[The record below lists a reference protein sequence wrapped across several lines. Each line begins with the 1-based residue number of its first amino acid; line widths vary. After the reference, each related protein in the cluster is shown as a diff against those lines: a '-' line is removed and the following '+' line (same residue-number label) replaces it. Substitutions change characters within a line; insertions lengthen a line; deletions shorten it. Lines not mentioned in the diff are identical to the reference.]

1 MNCTVCNRTNSV
13 ILSVCPTCGTMLND
27 SVRKELN
34 PKISPAAKQINFK
47 MKEKSSVSNKL
58 NHQTTTSDSSNP
70 PEQKKHTAEIT
81 IKMTSPT
88 LVDFQS
94 RDAAIPEWR
103 LKVQNAVR
111 KRQGQDEISTE
122 MAVLP
127 SARQSENS
135 NPQSAPQK
143 RLAISGANALKAEI
157 AAEEIPDE
165 QQNAMLS
172 SALQRIE
179 KSRKMFLEEEKEEVL
194 SEILSPPAN
203 NKHPFY
209 IAAKQAEVAPTV
221 VKAKINPPIKPKL
234 APPLKLNSE
243 PLDTNK
249 LPPLPQ
255 EVKSAFGLAK
265 NFISNF
271 TAEKKAEK
279 IEEKGK
285 VKEDSEI
292 AEIEG
297 IIEEDDCAPLAMRFN
312 AGLFDLIIGAFLSM
326 ILIAPFVISGGSW
339 FTFEGF
345 LAFLATTAIVMFI
358 YLTTTIGFYGRTFG
372 MRMFALEVLDI
383 EGEEYPT
390 MHQAAVSSAVY
401 ILSMLCG
408 GIGFLTIPFNEDNR
422 AAHDLISKTIVVKE
436 F

>member
-1 MNCTVCNRTNSV
+1 M
-13 ILSVCPTCGTMLND
+13 ND

-34 PKISPAAKQINFK
+34 PKIFPAAKQINFE
-47 MKEKSSVSNKL
+47 MKEKSSVLNTL
-58 NHQTTTSDSSNP
+58 NHQTTVSDSSNP
-70 PEQKKHTAEIT
+70 PEPKRHTAEIT

-88 LVDFQS
+88 LVDFQ
-94 RDAAIPEWR
+94 RKDVGVPEWR

-111 KRQGQDEISTE
+111 KRQGQDEILTE

-135 NPQSAPQK
+135 NLQPAPQK

-157 AAEEIPDE
+157 VAEEVPSE
-165 QQNAMLS
+165 QQNATLS

-179 KSRKMFLEEEKEEVL
+179 KSRQKFLEEEKAEVL
-194 SEILSPPAN
+194 PEILAPPTN

-209 IAAKQAEVAPTV
+209 IATKQAEVAPTA
-221 VKAKINPPIKPKL
+221 VKASINPTIKPKL
-234 APPLKLNSE
+234 APPIKLKTSE

-255 EVKSAFGLAK
+255 EVKSAFGFAQRLINNFVGDAK
-265 NFISNF
+265 V
-271 TAEKKAEK
+271 EK
-279 IEEKGK
+279 IEGKEKLK
-285 VKEDSEI
+285 DTE
-292 AEIEG
+292 
-297 IIEEDDCAPLAMRFN
+297 IIETEEIVEEIDDCAPLAMRFN
-312 AGLFDLIIGAFLSM
+312 AGLFDLIIGSFLSM

-372 MRMFALEVLDI
+372 MRLFSLEVVDI

-390 MHQAAVSSAVY
+390 MHQSAVSSAVY
-401 ILSMLCG
+401 ILSLLFG
-408 GIGFLTIPFNEDNR
+408 GVGFLTILFNEDKR
-422 AAHDLISKTIVVKE
+422 AAHDLVSKTIVVKE
-436 F
+436 FQ

>member
-1 MNCTVCNRTNSV
+1 
-13 ILSVCPTCGTMLND
+13 MLND
-27 SVRKELN
+27 SVREELN
-34 PKISPAAKQINFK
+34 PKVSPAAKQINFE
-47 MKEKSSVSNKL
+47 MKEKLPVPNKL
-58 NHQTTTSDSSNP
+58 NHQLSASDSSNP
-70 PEQKKHTAEIT
+70 PEAKRHTAEIT

-94 RDAAIPEWR
+94 KDAAVPEWR

-111 KRQGQDEISTE
+111 KHQGKDELTAE
-122 MAVLP
+122 MTVLP
-127 SARQSENS
+127 PPKQPEKSEPS
-135 NPQSAPQK
+135 QLPRQK
-143 RLAISGANALKAEI
+143 RLAVSGANALKAEI
-157 AAEEIPDE
+157 VADSMPVEK
-165 QQNAMLS
+165 QNATLS

-179 KSRKMFLEEEKEEVL
+179 ESRQKFLEEEKV
-194 SEILSPPAN
+194 EILPTILPPPVN

-209 IAAKQAEVAPTV
+209 LASKQTEVAPTA
-221 VKAKINPPIKPKL
+221 VKATVNPPIKPKL
-234 APPLKLNSE
+234 APPLKLDSE

-255 EVKSAFGLAK
+255 EVKSAFGFAQRLVNSFVGDA
-265 NFISNF
+265 
-271 TAEKKAEK
+271 KAEK
-279 IEEKGK
+279 IE
-285 VKEDSEI
+285 VKEKINETEI
-292 AEIEG
+292 VETEEIV
-297 IIEEDDCAPLAMRFN
+297 EEIDDCAPLAMRFN
-312 AGLFDLIIGAFLSM
+312 AGLFDLIIGSFLSM

-345 LAFLATTAIVMFI
+345 LAFLATDAIVMFI

-372 MRMFALEVLDI
+372 MRLFSLEVVDI

-401 ILSMLCG
+401 ILTLLFG
-408 GIGFLTIPFNEDNR
+408 GIGFLTMLFNEEKR